1 MRNTTSTTATA
12 PSVVTTDGLSRL
24 SLTTAEAA
32 RVLGVAPKT
41 LRNWRSLGSGPAYVE
56 LGSRQCVYR
65 PADLDSWLL
74 SKRIGGD
81 L

>member
-1 MRNTTSTTATA
+1 MSSTVSTAAA
-12 PSVVTTDGLSRL
+12 PSVRTTDGLTRL

-41 LRNWRSLGSGPAYVE
+41 LRNWRSLGTGPAYVE